1 MESRRQHQ
9 WIWAPSA
16 ENHCEGSA
24 EDEWDPR
31 WKDASH
37 QGGHRL
43 LPERNGPPAWRSSR
57 RMLVGTLTCGR
68 RRRRQRETGGWLVR
82 DILLEAKA
90 PVVYG
95 MDREAGLSPTRRCG
109 KGRRAGTLR
118 KHIKTWLKYR
128 AWLRPTFEVEWPWEP
143 CHFTACL
150 EARAA
155 EPCGKSIPASLLKTL
170 IFMGHAAE
178 IVKSEQI
185 NAASAV
191 RNTLEGRCRDWSTGS
206 NNW

>member
-1 MESRRQHQ
+1 MKGCK
-9 WIWAPSA
+9 PSGRPSTAARAKWPTRLEKLKADAGGDIDMREA
-16 ENHCEGSA
+16 EKTER
-24 EDEWDPR
+24 DR
-31 WKDASH
+31 WVVS
-37 QGGHRL
+37 L
-43 LPERNGPPAWRSSR
+43 
-57 RMLVGTLTCGR
+57 
-68 RRRRQRETGGWLVR
+68 R

-95 MDREAGLSPTRRCG
+95 MDREAGLSSTRRCG

-128 AWLRPTFEVEWPWEP
+128 AWLRPTFQVEWPWEP
-143 CHFTACL
+143 YHFTACL

-170 IFMGHAAE
+170 IFMEHAAE

-185 NAASAV
+185 NAAPAV
-191 RNTLEGRCRDWSTGS
+191 RNTLEGRCRD
-206 NNW
+206 

>member
-1 MESRRQHQ
+1 MKGCK
-9 WIWAPSA
+9 PSGRPSTA
-16 ENHCEGSA
+16 ARAKWPTRLEKLKA
-24 EDEWDPR
+24 
-31 WKDASH
+31 DA
-37 QGGHRL
+37 GGDID
-43 LPERNGPPAWRSSR
+43 
-57 RMLVGTLTCGR
+57 M
-68 RRRRQRETGGWLVR
+68 REKEKTDGWLVR

-95 MDREAGLSPTRRCG
+95 MDREAGLSSTRRYG

-128 AWLRPTFEVEWPWEP
+128 AWLRPTFQVEWPWEP
-143 CHFTACL
+143 YHFTACL

-155 EPCGKSIPASLLKTL
+155 CGRSIPASLLKTL

-185 NAASAV
+185 NAAPAV
-191 RNTLEGRCRDWSTGS
+191 RNTLEGRCRD
-206 NNW
+206 